1 MKRLI
6 LLATLLFLGSA
17 LSAQMKKG
25 MMEKGSM
32 KEDAMPEKGK
42 VKVHGKL
49 EVQGIKVNN
58 ATDLAGYDAANYGTT
73 DDKISEMR
81 SRLMFGIGSRLTD
94 DVEAK
99 IKNRKN
105 NRLYGTGA
113 ETVNGE
119 FFTAGDLNNLWLDNA
134 YVKIKNLPAG
144 IALKLGRNYL
154 GDPNDLVLY
163 FGPAPGDT
171 LAVTA
176 VDGIKAHLDAGK
188 NWTLAGL
195 LYKAAELGAVAPGGI
210 DRDTDL
216 SGVVATKEWKEKE
229 LKLKTYYY
237 SRQNRGAAF
246 TGYYNR
252 DDRKISGAK
261 LEGCVPGTK
270 NAKGKI
276 EYAMNGGSNNS
287 TDQAYEGSAMILAGG
302 YEGFPAGSGRLDG
315 WIEYASG
322 TGDETS
328 TANTFEAFTPV
339 ASDLRYGEIWA
350 NTLGNTGL
358 TNLSVIKAAVKL
370 REFLSDKL
378 LVKLAYYKFSADE
391 VAAGVSDD
399 WGNEIDLRLK
409 WMQNEDVTLSLILA
423 QLDPGSLLQAAL
435 GAAKKDAITKMTASV
450 DISF

>member
-1 MKRLI
+1 
-6 LLATLLFLGSA
+6 
-17 LSAQMKKG
+17 
-25 MMEKGSM
+25 
-32 KEDAMPEKGK
+32 
-42 VKVHGKL
+42 
-49 EVQGIKVNN
+49 
-58 ATDLAGYDAANYGTT
+58 
-73 DDKISEMR
+73 
-81 SRLMFGIGSRLTD
+81 
-94 DVEAK
+94 
-99 IKNRKN
+99 
-105 NRLYGTGA
+105 
-113 ETVNGE
+113 
-119 FFTAGDLNNLWLDNA
+119 
-134 YVKIKNLPAG
+134 
-144 IALKLGRNYL
+144 
-154 GDPNDLVLY
+154 
-163 FGPAPGDT
+163 
-171 LAVTA
+171 
-176 VDGIKAHLDAGK
+176 
-188 NWTLAGL
+188 
-195 LYKAAELGAVAPGGI
+195 
-210 DRDTDL
+210 
-216 SGVVATKEWKEKE
+216 
-229 LKLKTYYY
+229 
-237 SRQNRGAAF
+237 
-246 TGYYNR
+246 
-252 DDRKISGAK
+252 
-261 LEGCVPGTK
+261 
-270 NAKGKI
+270 
-276 EYAMNGGSNNS
+276 
-287 TDQAYEGSAMILAGG
+287 SAMILAGG